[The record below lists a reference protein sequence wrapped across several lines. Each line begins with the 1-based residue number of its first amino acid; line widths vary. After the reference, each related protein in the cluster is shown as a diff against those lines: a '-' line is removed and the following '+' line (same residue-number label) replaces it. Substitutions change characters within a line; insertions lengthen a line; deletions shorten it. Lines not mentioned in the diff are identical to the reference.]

1 MDEYHNKFCSVILR
15 QLIMNNTE
23 LKEFILTVK
32 QTCRKTS
39 YSPRGFLSPIRLLYR
54 LLQQFDRKFRVNAWV
69 ISGDR
74 SLKTSITT
82 IFTGNKKNKNY
93 LNNLL
98 FNNLCSEVHIG
109 KIWRW
114 NSIKIVHKKPPGC
127 SLRISEIHKNSRK
140 LPGNKASFFIPCWVG
155 GEADLSADIST
166 IIHKKSLNSDLNK
179 IKQGN
184 IQFEITKEKSRFDNF
199 YYTMYL
205 PYVTRVHKNRVIP
218 LSYET
223 MKKNFKRC
231 DLLMVKKDSEF
242 IAGQLIIYNN
252 DIPRLWFTG
261 LKNGNTDYLKY
272 HITGAMYYFAMTY
285 LKQKGC
291 KRVHFGLTRP
301 FLNDGVFQYK
311 KKRNLQ
317 ITDSSKIGFLI
328 QPLGKLTTVKE
339 FFLKNPFIY
348 LEKGKFYGAVFID
361 NDQLHS
367 QEDYE
372 KIYETYYIKGLSKL
386 TMYLFG
392 DNQKNMKEAIPPKLF
407 GRMSLHSAETLFEK

>member
-1 MDEYHNKFCSVILR
+1 
-15 QLIMNNTE
+15 MNNTE
-23 LKEFILTVK
+23 LKEFIPPVK
-32 QTCRKTS
+32 QTYRKTS

-69 ISGDR
+69 ISGDE

-98 FNNLCSEVHIG
+98 FNNFCSEIYIG

-114 NSIKIVHKKPPGC
+114 NSIKIVHKKPLGC

-184 IQFEITKEKSRFDNF
+184 MQFEITKEKSRFDNF

-205 PYVTRVHKNRVIP
+205 PYITRVHKNRVIP
-218 LSYET
+218 LPYET
-223 MKKNFKRC
+223 MKKNLKRC
-231 DLLMVKKDSEF
+231 DLLMIKKDSEF

-252 DIPRLWFTG
+252 DMPRLWFTG
-261 LKNGNTDYLKY
+261 LKNGNIDYLKD

-285 LKQKGC
+285 LKQKGY

-311 KKRNLQ
+311 KKRSLQ

-328 QPLGKLTTVKE
+328 QPLTKSVNVKN
-339 FFLKNPFIY
+339 FFLRNPFIY
-348 LEKGKFYGAVFID
+348 IDEDKLNGAVFIES
-361 NDQLHS
+361 DQLCS
-367 QEDYE
+367 QEDLK
-372 KIYETYYIKGLSKL
+372 KIYKNYYLKGLSKL
-386 TMYLFG
+386 NIYLFG
-392 DNQKNMKEAIPPKLF
+392 DNERNTREIIPPELRE
-407 GRMSLHSAETLFEK
+407 RMSIQLF